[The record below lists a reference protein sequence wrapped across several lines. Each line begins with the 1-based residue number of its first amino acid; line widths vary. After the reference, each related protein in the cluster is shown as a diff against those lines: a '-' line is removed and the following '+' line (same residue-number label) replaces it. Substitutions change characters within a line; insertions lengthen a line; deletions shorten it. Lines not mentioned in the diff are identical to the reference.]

1 MTVYPHV
8 KLTMSGEQHRQLH
21 SHLFPGDGLEAAA
34 VLLCRDAGLSDRK
47 LMVIGL
53 TLVPH
58 DQCHRS
64 PYLLVWPGQFIADA
78 IDVAEDGRLS
88 IILLHSHPGG
98 FRQFS
103 NLDNESDAE
112 VIGSI
117 FAGWSGA
124 AAPGEHGSA
133 IMMPDGEVIARVY
146 DEQRNC
152 RPIDTVAIIGDDIR
166 FWRDGCENSEPIMAF
181 GAGMTHELGKMHAC
195 IVGVSGTG
203 SIVAEQLARM
213 GFGMITLIDHDHIE
227 AKNLNRILNSTWLE
241 ADAGVSKVEMFAAA
255 MARYRVNLN
264 VVTIA
269 ETVASREAVLAAA
282 TADIIFSCVDS
293 SEGRHIVDRIAQ
305 AFMIPLIDMG
315 VSIPTRTRSNG
326 APAIAE
332 VIGRIDYIQPGGSTL
347 GDRGVYTAASL
358 RAEYLARVAPEAYAC
373 ELDAGYIKGAVEEA
387 PSVIALNMRAA
398 SAAVLE
404 FVARVFPFRH
414 DGNATMARS
423 IFALADGD
431 EDHFSEGDFVRSHIL
446 GVATGAQEPL
456 LGLPDLGV

>member
-1 MTVYPHV
+1 MTTHQHV
-8 KLTMSGEQHRQLH
+8 KLTMSWKQHRRLH

-53 TLVPH
+53 TLVPY
-58 DQCHRS
+58 DQCTRS
-64 PYLLVWPGQFIADA
+64 PFLLVWPGQFIADA
-78 IDVAEDGRLS
+78 IDVAEDDRIS

-98 FRQFS
+98 FREFS
-103 NLDNESDAE
+103 DLDNESDAE

-117 FAGWSGA
+117 FAGWSGD
-124 AAPGEHGSA
+124 AAPGGHGSA

-146 DEQRNC
+146 DEQLNC
-152 RPIDTVAIIGDDIR
+152 RPVDMITVIGDDIR
-166 FWRDGCENSEPIMAF
+166 IWRSGCDSSEPTMAF
-181 GAGMTHELGKMHAC
+181 GAGMTRELGKLHAC

-213 GFGMITLIDHDHIE
+213 GFGKITLIDHDRIE
-227 AKNLNRILNSTWLE
+227 AKNLNRILNSTLSD
-241 ADAGVSKVEMFAAA
+241 ADSRACKVEMFAVA
-255 MARYRVNLN
+255 MARYRVNLD

-269 ETVASREAVLAAA
+269 ETVASRQAVLAAA

-358 RAEYLARVAPEAYAC
+358 RAEYLARVAPETYAS

-431 EDHFSEGDFVRSHIL
+431 EDHFSESDFSRSEIL
-446 GVATGAQEPL
+446 GVAMGAQEPL